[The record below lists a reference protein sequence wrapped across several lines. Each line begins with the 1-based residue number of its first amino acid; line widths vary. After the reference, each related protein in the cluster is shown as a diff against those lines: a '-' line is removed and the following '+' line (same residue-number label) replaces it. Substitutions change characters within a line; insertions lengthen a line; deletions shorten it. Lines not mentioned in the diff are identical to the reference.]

1 MLLSTEM
8 AAERCVAQV
17 RQRYMLIARTAIDIN
32 SSTEH
37 RLSDHTLVEQ
47 GKKMGKSAISIT
59 PAVFIPSW
67 SLLGVIPS

>member
-1 MLLSTEM
+1 M

-17 RQRYMLIARTAIDIN
+17 RQRYLLIARTAIDIN

-47 GKKMGKSAISIT
+47 GKKMGKNAIPIT
-59 PAVFIPSW
+59 PAVFMPLW
-67 SLLGVIPS
+67 SPLGVIQS